1 MRQWRPI
8 PCESLCPLAGRGL
21 CLTIFLYIRRA
32 LGGDGG
38 RRGLTVSQERQTKP
52 AGALS
57 SRVAKYGYLFILPWV
72 IGFLV
77 FIAGPMLISV
87 FLSLTKYDLAQVEF
101 VGLENYRFLIL
112 EDPLFWKSLLN
123 TAIYVGASVPLGLTG
138 SLLLAMLLSTKIRGM
153 SVFRTIYYLPSITP
167 AVASALL
174 WMWIFHPD
182 IGILNH
188 ALRGLGLDNP
198 PGWLQSESWA
208 LPAFIVM
215 SLWGIGGARMIIF
228 LAGIQNVS
236 DHYYDAAKIDGAN
249 AWQRFIHITI
259 PLITPVIFFNL
270 VLGVIGAFQ
279 VFASAYVM
287 TNGGPNNATLFYAL
301 YLYRNAFQF
310 FKMGRA
316 SAMAWILFGILFL
329 FTWVQFKRS
338 RRWVH
343 YEGELA

>member
-1 MRQWRPI
+1 MSQESSRTSRRPRRL
-8 PCESLCPLAGRGL
+8 SARTAGR
-21 CLTIFLYIRRA
+21 
-32 LGGDGG
+32 
-38 RRGLTVSQERQTKP
+38 
-52 AGALS
+52 
-57 SRVAKYGYLFILPWV
+57 GYLFILPWM
-72 IGFLV
+72 IGFLI
-77 FIAGPMLISV
+77 FTAGPMIASI
-87 FLSLTKYDLAQVEF
+87 FLSLTKYNLAEIRF
-101 VGLENYRFLIL
+101 IGLENYRSLVA

-123 TAIYVGASVPLGLTG
+123 TTIYVAVSVPLGLTG
-138 SLLLAMLLSTKIRGM
+138 SLLLALMLSARIKGVSI
-153 SVFRTIYYLPSITP
+153 FRTIYYLPSITP

-174 WMWIFHPD
+174 WMWVFHPD

-188 ALRGLGLDNP
+188 ALRALGFANP
-198 PGWLQSESWA
+198 PGWLQSEQWA

-249 AWQRFIHITI
+249 AFQRFIHITI

-301 YLYRNAFQF
+301 YLYRTAFQF

-316 SAMAWILFGILFL
+316 SAMAWMLFAILLV
-329 FTWVQFKRS
+329 FTYFQFRNS

-343 YEGELA
+343 YEGGLT

>member
-1 MRQWRPI
+1 MTVQTDSIPPRPQR
-8 PCESLCPLAGRGL
+8 PGSPGAARWG
-21 CLTIFLYIRRA
+21 YI
-32 LGGDGG
+32 
-38 RRGLTVSQERQTKP
+38 
-52 AGALS
+52 
-57 SRVAKYGYLFILPWV
+57 FILPWV
-72 IGFLV
+72 VGFLL
-77 FIAGPMLISV
+77 FTAGPMLASV
-87 FLSLTKYDLAQVEF
+87 ALSLTKYNLAEIRF
-101 VGLENYRFLIL
+101 VGLENYRSLIAD
-112 EDPLFWKSLLN
+112 DPLFWKSLWN
-123 TAIYVGASVPLGLTG
+123 TAVYVVVSVPLGLTG
-138 SLLLAMLLSTKIRGM
+138 SLLLALVLSQRIRGV

-174 WMWIFHPD
+174 WMWVFHPD

-188 ALRGLGLDNP
+188 ALRAVGIANP
-198 PGWLQSESWA
+198 PGWLQSEQWA

-249 AWQRFIHITI
+249 AFQRFLHITI

-301 YLYRNAFQF
+301 YLYRTAFQF

-316 SAMAWILFGILFL
+316 SAMAWILFAILL
-329 FTWVQFKRS
+329 VFTYVQFRRS

-343 YEGELA
+343 YEGGAR